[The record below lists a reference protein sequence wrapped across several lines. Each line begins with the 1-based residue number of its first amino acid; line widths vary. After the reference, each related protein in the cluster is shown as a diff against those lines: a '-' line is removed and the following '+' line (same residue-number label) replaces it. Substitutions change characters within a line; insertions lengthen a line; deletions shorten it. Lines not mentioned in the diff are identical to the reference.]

1 MSKNILVV
9 DDEPEIREVLG
20 LALSMEGYS
29 VRLAPD
35 RDLALKMYKQE
46 RPDAIL
52 LDWSMSGLGIEEF
65 LREVRTEN
73 PDECIVLVTAG
84 YRAEQKAK
92 ELGIKHYLPKPFE
105 YVDVLSLTERCLRD
119 GSSKKEKED
128 ERKSTR

>member
-1 MSKNILVV
+1 MGKNVLVV

-20 LALSMEGYS
+20 LALSLEGYS

-35 RDLALKMYKQE
+35 RDLALKMYKQQK
-46 RPDAIL
+46 PDAIL

-65 LREVRTEN
+65 LREIRAEN
-73 PDECIVLVTAG
+73 PNECIVLITAG

-105 YVDVLSLTERCLRD
+105 YVDILAMTERCLRN
-119 GSSKKEKED
+119 GEAHAQSTG
-128 ERKSTR
+128 ERRAS

>member
-1 MSKNILVV
+1 
-9 DDEPEIREVLG
+9 EPEIREVLG